1 MKQNYRY
8 THDKHLK
15 TRLFNHLD
23 NLFDN
28 YSKILMLRIDLSYL
42 KRSEA
47 FSLQDEK
54 EMAWQ
59 MTLLTEQL
67 TTHTDIIGFAWVME
81 CTELHGIHIHAAF
94 YLDGQRH
101 RKIWN
106 TWQMINSLWMDITE
120 EEGYTHRCAP
130 QSHYR
135 VRGEWVIRHDDRKGR
150 NGMTYILSYLSK
162 VDQKEGELIYQLSDI
177 PERHRKGRPRRQSES
192 TNMGW

>member
-1 MKQNYRY
+1 MKQNHHY
-8 THDKHLK
+8 THNTYLK
-15 TRLFNHLD
+15 TRLFTHLD
-23 NLFDN
+23 TLFVH
-28 YSKILMLRIDLSYL
+28 YSKILMLRIDLGYL

-67 TTHTDIIGFAWVME
+67 ATHTDIIGFAWVME
-81 CTELHGIHIHAAF
+81 RSEQHGIHIHAAF

-106 TWQMINSLWMDITE
+106 TWQMINSLWIDITA
-120 EEGYTHRCAP
+120 EEGYTHRCTP

-162 VDQKEGELIYQLSDI
+162 VDQKEDELIYQLSDI
-177 PERHRKGRPRRQSES
+177 PERNRKGRPRHQSES
-192 TNMGW
+192 ANMDW

>member
-1 MKQNYRY
+1 MKQNHHY
-8 THDKHLK
+8 THNTYLK
-15 TRLFNHLD
+15 TRLFTHLD
-23 NLFDN
+23 TLFVH
-28 YSKILMLRIDLSYL
+28 YSKILMLRIDLGYL

-47 FSLQDEK
+47 FNLQDEK

-81 CTELHGIHIHAAF
+81 RSEQHGIHIHAAF

-106 TWQMINSLWMDITE
+106 TWQMINSLWSDITE
-120 EEGYTHRCAP
+120 EEGYTHRCTP

-177 PERHRKGRPRRQSES
+177 PERSRKGRPRRQSES
-192 TNMGW
+192 ANMGW